1 MKKNFALIGSAVC
14 MMVLLISSAVFAATF
29 TPGTYEGTGKGYGE
43 KVPVA
48 VTVTVDE
55 NAITA
60 VNISGSEEIPF
71 GQMNFDKY
79 SQALIGRSDGEI
91 DAVSGATMTRDGI
104 REAVENALS
113 KARLSSGTAEKTA
126 GAELKAGTYTA
137 SATGMDGEVKV
148 TVEVADNRI
157 KSVSIEDNETA
168 GVGDKALALIADQV
182 IEHQSLAVDSIS
194 GATVSSA
201 AMKKALEDALSQAGA
216 DLKDWRGRKIPVEV
230 KDEDFTYDIVV
241 VGAGYAGIQA
251 ALKASL
257 DGAKVALL
265 EKLGI
270 VGGTSIFSSG
280 AFVAAFTKEEVPE
293 KVQIWINRNTEFLNK
308 IDRDKLNKAMENAP
322 EIIALYSE
330 MGIHGKPYKGTGW
343 GIDASEKAI
352 KNASTVKLADVAV
365 HAKGGEYLLDTLM
378 KRLEKNGVDVFVN
391 TPATSLITEEGAVRG
406 VVCNTKRG
414 VKTFHAKAVI
424 LATGT
429 FARNAEL
436 AKELDPG
443 SEYNF
448 TAASKGDEGDG
459 IVMARKLGAVLYPYQ
474 HKMSGIFAP
483 DPYDMPVVGQPSN
496 SYPFNC
502 LLVTSKGERK
512 VSETAGSH
520 FQTEYFIEENAP
532 DFGWVVMDQA
542 IADRFLNLE
551 KYLKATEEGSTYIEA
566 YKASSLE
573 ELAKK
578 MKVDATVLAATVTRY
593 NELCKAGRDD
603 DFGKDPKYLDPI
615 DDGTYYA
622 VKEYDLTR
630 GEYGGIV
637 TNEKAQVVDKE
648 GQPIKGLYAAG
659 LISSGELLGDFYPG
673 MEALGICSYMGYIA
687 GREAAAEIAR

>member
-1 MKKNFALIGSAVC
+1 MKKFISLSLCFVLFTSSVAFA
-14 MMVLLISSAVFAATF
+14 AVFN
-29 TPGTYEGTGKGYGE
+29 PGTYEGTGKGYGE
-43 KVPVA
+43 KVPV
-48 VTVTVDE
+48 TVKVKVDE
-55 NAITA
+55 NAITE

-71 GQMNFDKY
+71 GQMNFENY
-79 SQALIGRSDGEI
+79 SAALIGRSDADI

-104 REAVENALS
+104 REAVEMALEQARIEKVSNAASEKLPL
-113 KARLSSGTAEKTA
+113 KSGK
-126 GAELKAGTYTA
+126 YTA
-137 SATGMDGEVKV
+137 SANGMDGEVKV
-148 TVEVADNRI
+148 EVTIDDNKVQSI
-157 KSVSIEDNETA
+157 SIEDNETA
-168 GVGDKALALIADQV
+168 GVGDKALAIIADQV
-182 IEHQSLAVDSIS
+182 IANQSLAVDSIS

-201 AMKKALEDALSQAGA
+201 AMKAALEDALKQAGA
-216 DLKDWRGRKIPVEV
+216 DVKEWRSREIPQEV
-230 KDEDFTYDIVV
+230 KDEEFNYDVVV

-280 AFVAAFTKEEVPE
+280 AFVAAFTKEEIPE

-308 IDRDKLNKAMENAP
+308 IDRDKLNKAMENSP
-322 EIIALYSE
+322 EIIALYAE
-330 MGIHGKPYKGTGW
+330 MGINGKPYKGTGW

-365 HAKGGEYLLDTLM
+365 HAKGGEYLIDTLM

-391 TPATSLITEEGAVRG
+391 TPATELLTKDDAITG
-406 VVCNTKRG
+406 VVCRTKRG
-414 VKTFHAKAVI
+414 VKTFHSKTVV

-429 FARNAEL
+429 FARNFEL

-443 SEYNF
+443 SEHNF
-448 TAASKGDEGDG
+448 TAASKGDDGDG
-459 IVMARKLGAVLYPYQ
+459 IIMARKLGAVLYPYQ

-520 FQTEYFIEENAP
+520 FQTEYFIEANGP
-532 DFGWVVMDQA
+532 DFGWVIMDQA
-542 IADRFLNLE
+542 IADRFLNLD
-551 KYLKATEEGSTYIEA
+551 KYLQATKQGSPYIKA
-566 YKASSLE
+566 YKEDSLE
-573 ELAKK
+573 ALAKV
-578 MKVDATVLAATVTRY
+578 MNTDAKTLIATIERY

-630 GEYGGIV
+630 GEFGGIV
-637 TNEKAQVVDKE
+637 TNDKAQVVNKD
-648 GQPIKGLYAAG
+648 GNPIKGLYAAG

-673 MEALGICSYMGYIA
+673 MEALGICSYMGFIA
-687 GREAAAEIAR
+687 GREAASEAASK

>member
-1 MKKNFALIGSAVC
+1 MKKFVSLSLC
-14 MMVLLISSAVFAATF
+14 FMLFTSSIAFAAVF

-43 KVPVA
+43 KVPV
-48 VTVTVDE
+48 TVKVNVDE
-55 NAITA
+55 NAITE

-71 GQMNFDKY
+71 GQMNFENY
-79 SQALIGRSDGEI
+79 SAALIGRTDGDI

-104 REAVENALS
+104 REAVEMALEQARIEKVSNATSEKLPI
-113 KARLSSGTAEKTA
+113 KSGKF
-126 GAELKAGTYTA
+126 TA
-137 SATGMDGEVKV
+137 SANGMDGEVKV
-148 TVEVADNRI
+148 EVTIDDNKVQSI
-157 KSVSIEDNETA
+157 SIEDNETA
-168 GVGDKALALIADQV
+168 GVGDKALAMIADQV
-182 IEHQSLAVDSIS
+182 IANQSLAVDSIS

-201 AMKKALEDALSQAGA
+201 AMKAALEDALKQAGA
-216 DLKDWRGRKIPVEV
+216 DLKEWRSRVIPQEV
-230 KDEDFTYDIVV
+230 KDEEFNYDVVV

-280 AFVAAFTKEEVPE
+280 AFVAAFTKEEIPE

-308 IDRDKLNKAMENAP
+308 IDRDKLNKAMENSP
-322 EIIALYSE
+322 EIIALYAE
-330 MGIHGKPYKGTGW
+330 MGINGKPYKGTGW

-365 HAKGGEYLLDTLM
+365 HAKGGEYLIDTLM

-391 TPATSLITEEGAVRG
+391 TPATELLTKDDGITG
-406 VVCNTKRG
+406 VVCRTKRG
-414 VKTFHAKAVI
+414 VKTFHSKTVV

-429 FARNAEL
+429 FARNFEL

-443 SEYNF
+443 SEHNF

-459 IVMARKLGAVLYPYQ
+459 IIMARKLGAVLYPYQ

-520 FQTEYFIEENAP
+520 FQTEYFIEADGP
-532 DFGWVVMDQA
+532 DFGWVIMDQA
-542 IADRFLNLE
+542 IADRFLNLD
-551 KYLKATEEGSTYIEA
+551 KYLQATKQGSPYIKA
-566 YKASSLE
+566 YKEDSLE
-573 ELAKK
+573 ALAKVMNTDAK
-578 MKVDATVLAATVTRY
+578 TLIATVERY

-630 GEYGGIV
+630 GEFGGIV
-637 TNEKAQVVDKE
+637 TNDKAQVVNKD
-648 GQPIKGLYAAG
+648 GNPIKGLYAAG

-673 MEALGICSYMGYIA
+673 MEALGICSYMGFIA
-687 GREAAAEIAR
+687 GREAASEAASK

>member
-1 MKKNFALIGSAVC
+1 MKKLAISLIVC
-14 MMVLLISSAVFAATF
+14 LVFLPASISLAAAF
-29 TPGTYEGTGKGYGE
+29 SPGTYEGTGKGYGE
-43 KVPVA
+43 NQP
-48 VTVTVDE
+48 VTVNITVDE
-55 NAITA
+55 SSITSA
-60 VNISGSEEIPF
+60 VISGSEEVPF
-71 GQMNFDKY
+71 GQMNFDNY
-79 SQALIGRSDGEI
+79 SKALIGRSDGDIE
-91 DAVSGATMTRDGI
+91 AVSGATMTRNGI
-104 REAVENALS
+104 RDAVENALS
-113 KARLSSGTAEKTA
+113 KAASSQTASPAKSEA
-126 GAELKAGTYTA
+126 VLKDGKYTA
-137 SATGMDGEVKV
+137 SSRGMDGEVKIEV
-148 TVEVADNRI
+148 TISGNRI
-157 KSVSIEDNETA
+157 QAVEIEDNETA
-168 GVGDKALALIADQV
+168 GVGDKALSLISNQV

-201 AMKKALEDALSQAGA
+201 AMKNALEDVLKQAGA
-216 DLKDWRGRKIPVEV
+216 DLKDWRNRTIPAEV
-230 KDEDFTYDIVV
+230 KDEEFEYDVVV

-270 VGGTSIFSSG
+270 VGGTSIFASG
-280 AFVAAFTKEEVPE
+280 AFVAAFTKEEIPE

-322 EIIALYSE
+322 EIIAMYSE
-330 MGIHGKPYKGTGW
+330 MGIHGQPFMGTGW
-343 GIDASEKAI
+343 GINASEKAI
-352 KNASTVKLADVAV
+352 KNASTIKLADVAV

-378 KRLEKNGVDVFVN
+378 KKLEQNGVDVFVN
-391 TPATSLITEEGAVRG
+391 TPATDLLVSSQSTPGSEIVNG
-406 VVCNTKRG
+406 VICKTKRG

-429 FARNAEL
+429 FSRNTAL

-448 TAASKGDEGDG
+448 TAAAKGDEGDG
-459 IVMARKLGAVLYPYQ
+459 IIMARKLGAVLYPYQ

-502 LLVTSKGERK
+502 LLINSKAERK
-512 VSETAGSH
+512 VSETAGTH
-520 FQTEYFIEENAP
+520 FQMEYFIENNAP
-532 DFGWVVMDQA
+532 DFGWVIMDQA
-542 IADRFLNLE
+542 VADRFLNLD
-551 KYLKATEEGSTYIEA
+551 KYLKATEEGSPYIEA
-566 YKASSLE
+566 YKETSLE
-573 ELAKK
+573 ALAQKIK
-578 MKVDATVLAATVTRY
+578 ADANALKRTVARY

-622 VKEYDLTR
+622 VKEYDMTR

-637 TNEKAQVVDKE
+637 TNEKAQVLNKG

-673 MEALGICSYMGYIA
+673 MEALGICSYMGFIA
-687 GREAAAEIAR
+687 GREAAAE